1 MEDQV
6 LEQDS
11 PFYFESYQGLTANQ
25 AKFKGSAYP
34 IG

>member
-11 PFYFESYQGLTANQ
+11 PFYLESCQGLVTNQ
-25 AKFKGSAYP
+25 AKFKGWAYP
-34 IG
+34 FG